1 MTEHDPYILDD
12 DDQKAPLLEHLVELR
27 QRLFYSII
35 GVAIAFAGAY
45 MVADQIYAFLVQ
57 PLADLFAGQEDRR
70 MIYTGLHEAFFTK
83 IKVAFFAAMFLAFP
97 IIASQIWKFVAPG
110 LYKNEQNAF
119 LPFLIATPI
128 LFFSGGALVYYFV
141 MPLAWE
147 FLLGFESMGN
157 VDGLPIELEA
167 RVGEYL
173 SLVMQLIF
181 AFGVSFQLPV
191 VLTLLGRAGLLT
203 AQTLRE
209 KRRYAVILTFAF
221 AAIITPPDIFSQIGL
236 GIPIL
241 LLYEIAIIMISISE
255 KKAAAEDD

>member
-1 MTEHDPYILDD
+1 MTDHEPHILDSD
-12 DDQKAPLLEHLVELR
+12 DEKAPLLEHLVELR
-27 QRLFYSII
+27 QRLLYSLI
-35 GVAIAFAGAY
+35 GVAIAFVGAY
-45 MVADQIYAFLVQ
+45 MVADHIYAFLVQ
-57 PLADLFAGQEDRR
+57 PLADLFAGQEGRR

-119 LPFLIATPI
+119 LPFLIATPV
-128 LFFSGGALVYYFV
+128 LFFAGGALVYYFV

-147 FLLGFESMGN
+147 FLLGFETLGN

-191 VLTLLGRAGLLT
+191 VLTLLGKAGLLT

-221 AAIITPPDIFSQIGL
+221 AAVITPPDIFSQIGL

-241 LLYEIAIIMISISE
+241 LLYELAIILISISE
-255 KKAAAEDD
+255 KKAEAE